1 MRRFEYIKWHGN
13 QSDTEDEFLLFY
25 EVDLENDRYATR
37 MTEVQK
43 DGSVKQVVEAGFE
56 FVTEAPVP
64 TINEI
69 NSEPEWQAELIT
81 KEEFEEVYNS
91 ICFGE

>member
-37 MTEVQK
+37 V
-43 DGSVKQVVEAGFE
+43 AG
-56 FVTEAPVP
+56 
-64 TINEI
+64 
-69 NSEPEWQAELIT
+69 
-81 KEEFEEVYNS
+81 
-91 ICFGE
+91 